1 MSGLRLSAVIKVE
14 FTIEPFETGEPP
26 ERVTRAVAAVEA
38 LGIPVEI
45 GVFGSSFVAP
55 AEQVGPAL
63 NALVAVA
70 YDNGATHITIDTEV
84 MQ

>member
-1 MSGLRLSAVIKVE
+1 MIKVE

-45 GVFGSSFVAP
+45 GVFGSSFVAE
-55 AEQVGPAL
+55 ADKVGPAL
-63 NALVAVA
+63 NALASVA
-70 YDNGATHITIDTEV
+70 YENGATHITIDTEV